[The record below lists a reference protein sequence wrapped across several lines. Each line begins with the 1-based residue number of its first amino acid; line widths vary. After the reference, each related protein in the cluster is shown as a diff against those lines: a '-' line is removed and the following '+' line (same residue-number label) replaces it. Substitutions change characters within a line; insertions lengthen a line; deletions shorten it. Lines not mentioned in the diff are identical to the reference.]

1 MDLFYEDIN
10 MKKFNIQTD
19 VHDTCQTTYILR
31 NNIKKNEKIKR
42 IRNIF
47 SHKEKYLIIDQ
58 THLKC

>member
-1 MDLFYEDIN
+1 